1 MNRMLVA
8 VTADL
13 HLTPRRE
20 HPERFLALENILAR
34 MREAALSELIIA
46 GDLFDQEI
54 RNVSDFEAVCRDP
67 LNRSIRFH
75 LLPGNHDAG
84 LSQKAFAA
92 ENVIVHSSPEIFKA
106 DPASLPV
113 CLMPYRNDQTM
124 GEALAPHAA
133 GFVPGAWI
141 LMGHGD
147 WMEGMREPNPLEP
160 GVYMPFTRVDLET
173 WKPVRVILGHVHK
186 PQDLGVLHY
195 PGSPCGLDVTETG
208 RRRFLVLDTESG
220 FVQFRTI
227 EAGPLFFDES
237 IVMLPL
243 EDESAYLGR
252 VLESMVGR
260 WGLRDSEKERAQVR
274 IKVTGYTTDK
284 RRLSEAIRRGLEG
297 FRLLPD
303 GEADLSDVSVSEDVE
318 RAQLAEHVRRQ
329 IEKMDW
335 PSGPD
340 APGRDAAF
348 LHAVKTIYEP

>member
-1 MNRMLVA
+1 MLVA

-20 HPERFLALENILAR
+20 HPERFLAFENILSR
-34 MREAALSELIIA
+34 MHEADITDLIIA

-67 LNRSIRFH
+67 LNRSVRFH

-84 LSQKAFAA
+84 LLQKAFIA
-92 ENVIVHSSPEIFKA
+92 ENVTVHSAPEIFRP

-133 GFVPGAWI
+133 SFVPGAWI
-141 LMGHGD
+141 LVGHGD

-160 GVYMPFTRVDLET
+160 GVYMPFTRVDLDGM
-173 WKPVRVILGHVHK
+173 KPVRVILGHVHK
-186 PQDLGVLHY
+186 PFDQGVLHF

-220 FVQFRTI
+220 FVQFRTVD
-227 EAGPLFFDES
+227 AGPLFFDECV
-237 IVMLPL
+237 IALPL
-243 EDESAYLGR
+243 EDESAYLSR
-252 VLESMVGR
+252 TLEAMIR
-260 WGLRDSEKERAQVR
+260 KWGLRDSEKERTQVR
-274 IKVTGYTTDK
+274 LKVSGYTTDK
-284 RRLSEAIRRGLEG
+284 KRLAKDIHRALEG
-297 FRLLPD
+297 YRLIPD

-318 RAQLAEHVRRQ
+318 RATIAEHLRRQ
-329 IEKMDW
+329 IETMDW

-340 APGRDAAF
+340 APSREAAF
-348 LHAVKTIYEP
+348 LHAVRTIYEP

>member
-1 MNRMLVA
+1 MLVA

-13 HLTPRRE
+13 HLAPRRE
-20 HPERFLALENILAR
+20 HPERYLALENILST
-34 MREAALSELIIA
+34 MRDGDITDLIIA

-84 LSQKAFAA
+84 LAQRAFAA
-92 ENVIVHSSPEIFKA
+92 GNVTVHSAPEIFRP

-113 CLMPYRNDQTM
+113 CLMPYRGDQTM

-133 GFVPGAWI
+133 GLLPGAWI
-141 LMGHGD
+141 LVGHGD

-160 GVYMPFTRVDLET
+160 GVYMPFTRVDLEAL
-173 WKPVRVILGHVHK
+173 KPVRVLLGHVHK
-186 PQDLGVLHY
+186 PTDLGVLHY

-208 RRRFLVLDTESG
+208 RRRFIVLDTESG

-237 IVMLPL
+237 IVSLPL
-243 EDESAYLGR
+243 EDESAYLTR
-252 VLESMVGR
+252 AIEAMIRR
-260 WGLRDSEKERAQVR
+260 WGLRGSEKERTRVR
-274 IKVTGYTTDK
+274 LKVSGYTSDR
-284 RRLSEAIRRGLEG
+284 RRLADCLRTGLEG

-303 GEADLSDVSVSEDVE
+303 GEPDLSDVSVSEDVE
-318 RAQLAEHVRRQ
+318 RAAVAEQVRRL
-329 IEKMDW
+329 IETMDW

-340 APGRDAAF
+340 APTREAAF
-348 LHAVKTIYEP
+348 LHAVRTIYEP

>member
-1 MNRMLVA
+1 MLVA

-20 HPERFLALENILAR
+20 HPERFIVLENILFR
-34 MREAALSELIIA
+34 MRESGLSELIIA
-46 GDLFDQEI
+46 GDLFDQEF

-67 LNRSIRFH
+67 LNRDIRFH
-75 LLPGNHDAG
+75 LLPGNHDSG

-92 ENVIVHSSPEIFKA
+92 ENVTVHSAPEIYKP

-141 LMGHGD
+141 LVGHGD

-160 GVYMPFTRVDLET
+160 GVYMPFTRVDMET
-173 WKPVRVILGHVHK
+173 LKPARVVLGHVHK
-186 PQDLGVLHY
+186 PLDLGSLHY

-220 FVQFRTI
+220 FVQFRPVD
-227 EAGPLFFDES
+227 AGPLFFDES
-237 IVMLPL
+237 IVVLPL
-243 EDESAYLGR
+243 EDESASLAR
-252 VLESMVGR
+252 ALESMIRG

-274 IKVTGYTTDK
+274 LKVSGYTTDK
-284 RRLSEAIRRGLEG
+284 RRLSEFLRKALEG
-297 FRLLPD
+297 FRLIPD
-303 GEADLSDVSVSEDVE
+303 GEADLTEVSVSEDVE
-318 RAQLAEHVRRQ
+318 RAQLADRVRRQ
-329 IEKMDW
+329 IDTMDW
-335 PSGPD
+335 PAGPD

-348 LHAVKTIYEP
+348 LHAVRTIYEP